1 MIYILSSK
9 KPAALGLS
17 GKDTWVEI
25 NTPMSPVQAG
35 KKFKSGDQVYFDA
48 SAISLPELKKIAK
61 ALAKNN
67 VAWGVIDPKGAAEDP
82 ASFFFDGASDY
93 IGPVLVKKG
102 LSKKRFTQALSWA
115 IEAKSPSAAK
125 ASAKGTKASEAATAG
140 KKKPSELPAE
150 KFEGWKSVRAGTREN
165 FFFLFVSLGGKSNLR
180 SMVGE
185 ASFSTIM
192 SHWRE
197 VLYQA
202 FRKADALP
210 WMETEAHSLFLVP
223 AKSDNCKAAIEA
235 ALKMILSSKLIGI
248 EKLSLSIPVE
258 FTFALHYGE
267 TVFQAPGKTGAVV
280 SESVNYIFHLG
291 GKKAEEGRLTISED
305 VSEEAIPEGL
315 RDLFLPAGTFEGIPI
330 RHSRRFVY

>member
-9 KPAALGLS
+9 KHSAIGLS

-25 NTPMSPVQAG
+25 DPPMTPAQAA
-35 KKFKSGDQVYFDA
+35 KKFKHGDQVYFDA
-48 SAISLPELKKIAK
+48 SAVPPPEIKKIAK

-67 VAWGVIDPKGAAEDP
+67 ILWGVIDPKGAAEDP

-102 LSKKRFTQALSWA
+102 LSKKRFAQASSWA
-115 IEAKSPSAAK
+115 MEEKGTDTAK
-125 ASAKGTKASEAATAG
+125 ASVKATEPAS
-140 KKKPSELPAE
+140 KKKIQKLPAE
-150 KFEGWKSVRAGTREN
+150 KFEGWKSIRAGTAQN
-165 FFFLFVSLGGKSNLR
+165 FFFLFVSLGEKSNLR

-192 SHWRE
+192 NRWRD
-197 VLYQA
+197 VLYQEL
-202 FRKADALP
+202 RKADALP
-210 WMETEAHSLFLVP
+210 WMQTEAHSLFLIP
-223 AKSDNCKAAIEA
+223 ARSNNCKAAIEA
-235 ALKMILSSKLIGI
+235 VLKMILSSRLICI
-248 EKLSLSIPVE
+248 EKLLLPIPVE

-280 SESVNYIFHLG
+280 SQSVNYIFHLG
-291 GKKAEEGRLTISED
+291 AKKAEEARLTISDD
-305 VSEEAIPEGL
+305 VSEDAIPDAL
-315 RDLFLPAGTFEGIPI
+315 RGLFLPVGTFEGIPI